1 MAQNKTWIGDCI
13 SYQSVHVCFV
23 LFDPSFKFGCGLCL
37 AAYLSLVPLSSA
49 LVAYPAHIAHLDPA
63 CGGGVCLHLDS
74 KERAP
79 QTA

>member
-1 MAQNKTWIGDCI
+1 MAQNKPWIGDCI
-13 SYQSVHVCFV
+13 SYQSVYVCFV

-74 KERAP
+74 EERAP